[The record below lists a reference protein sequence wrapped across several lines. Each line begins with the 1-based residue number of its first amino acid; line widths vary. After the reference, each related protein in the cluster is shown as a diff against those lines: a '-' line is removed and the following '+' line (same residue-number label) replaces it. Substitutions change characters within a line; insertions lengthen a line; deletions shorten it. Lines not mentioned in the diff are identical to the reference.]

1 MSQPFLRPI
10 IAVRFTQLRLK
21 QHEKEIII
29 AELKRGRMMYQTAEA
44 LGIRYCTLWRKMR
57 QHGITGA

>member
-1 MSQPFLRPI
+1 MTQPTSTLSQ
-10 IAVRFTQLRLK
+10 QL
-21 QHEKEIII
+21 QQCEKDIII
-29 AELKRGRMMYQTAEA
+29 EELKRGRMMYQTAEA